1 MVSYEQ
7 RNARPLPY
15 EGQGGLNYHIS
26 GQRLGLRPIVI
37 VIVIVI
43 DSLPTHTHTVTQ
55 SLVNCKA
62 PWLCEPALSDCVCV
76 SVCVCSV
83 SVYGPLVLKL

>member
-1 MVSYEQ
+1 MAYEQ

-43 DSLPTHTHTVTQ
+43 DSLPTHTHSHTVTGQ
-55 SLVNCKA
+55 LQGTMVVRA
-62 PWLCEPALSDCVCV
+62 RPQ
-76 SVCVCSV
+76 
-83 SVYGPLVLKL
+83 